1 MTPRSDD
8 KESIYFASLFNEP
21 FLSLKKRAKLVG
33 VNQSKIL
40 DFMKNHDPLLLT
52 TIRRG
57 IVLGY
62 LEDHPEATYRE
73 IGWALGVPTCTIS
86 AVLRPIDGGAHSQK
100 PVNPRPKKPPKPPK
114 PQYFS
119 DAEHDERM
127 YKRVCIRPEWYVCDV
142 MSRGYCG
149 IVLPPEEFSR
159 YIDLYCAH
167 RRGSFGSYCR
177 VQ

>member
-21 FLSLKKRAKLVG
+21 FLSIKKRAKLVG
-33 VNQSKIL
+33 VNQSKII
-40 DFMKNHDPLLLT
+40 DFAKNHDPLLLT

-86 AVLRPIDGGAHSQK
+86 AVLRPIDGAQK
-100 PVNPRPKKPPKPPK
+100 RRQNPQKSRRQATRNTTK
-114 PQYFS
+114 
-119 DAEHDERM
+119 
-127 YKRVCIRPEWYVCDV
+127 EWRSASVYVQN
-142 MSRGYCG
+142 GTFAT
-149 IVLPPEEFSR
+149 L
-159 YIDLYCAH
+159 
-167 RRGSFGSYCR
+167 
-177 VQ
+177 